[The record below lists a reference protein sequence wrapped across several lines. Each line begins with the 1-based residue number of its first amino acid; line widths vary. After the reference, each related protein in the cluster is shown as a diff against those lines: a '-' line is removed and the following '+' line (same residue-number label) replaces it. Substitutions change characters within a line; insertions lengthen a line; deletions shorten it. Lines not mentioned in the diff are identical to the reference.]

1 MSERKILI
9 IGNKIYTHDKNN
21 PEVNWILVRND
32 LIIDLGKGSPPKS
45 LDFEILDLSSFYG
58 LPGFIDSHV
67 HLANTALSE
76 IFLDLS
82 KFMSIRDIIKTLEAI
97 RDNIPKREWIVA
109 KEFDP
114 QNVEEKRD
122 IKREELDRYFS
133 SHPVFIIRKDSH
145 SSIINTLAEEFLD
158 IPFTERKEDNILK
171 AKAHQIAIGKVYQ
184 RIDPSLLIQGIIKV
198 TRKAIEKGI
207 TTIHAL
213 EGGYTSPPNTPN
225 LLLGI
230 EHYLPLQLV
239 IYYQTTSISKVKSIN
254 LQRIGGCLL
263 IDGSVSSKTAAFF
276 EPYHGDENNYGI
288 LYWESNTLENF
299 VKSAHNDGLQIAF
312 HAVGDRGIDL
322 LLKTYKKILKNY
334 PKEDHRHR
342 IEHFEYPK
350 IEHIEL
356 AKDLGLNIS
365 VQPSFL
371 HFWGREGKLYE
382 NYLGKERAK
391 RIIPLRELWDAGI
404 SIGGGSDS
412 SITPLDPLLGIHS
425 AINHPNPEESLSI
438 EEALKIFTYNG
449 AYLAFLEKRKGSLGS
464 GKIADIVFLNKDPL
478 LINPKD
484 FYSSL
489 EVIATISRGKLVY
502 KKEDIKI

>member
-1 MSERKILI
+1 MSERKILV
-9 IGNKIYTHDKNN
+9 IGNKIYTQDENN
-21 PEVNWILVRND
+21 PEVNWILIKND
-32 LIIDLGKGSPPKS
+32 TIIDLGKGNPPISPNFNIF
-45 LDFEILDLSSFYG
+45 DFSSFYG

-67 HLANTALSE
+67 HLANTALTE

-82 KFMSIRDIIKTLEAI
+82 SFTSIEDILKALEAI
-97 RDNIPKREWIVA
+97 RDNTPKGEWIVA

-122 IKREELDRYFS
+122 INREELDKNFPF
-133 SHPVFIIRKDSH
+133 HPVFIIRKDSH
-145 SSIINTLAEEFLD
+145 SSIVNTLAEKLLD
-158 IPFTERKEDNILK
+158 VPSLEEKEDNLLK
-171 AKAHQIAIGKVYQ
+171 ARAHQIAIGKVYQ
-184 RIDPSLLIQGIIKV
+184 KIDPSLLIKGIIKI

-207 TTIHAL
+207 TTIHTL

-254 LQRIGGCLL
+254 LPRIGGCLL

-276 EPYHGDENNYGI
+276 EPYQGDENNYGI
-288 LYWESNTLENF
+288 LYWEPETLENF
-299 VKSAHNDGLQIAF
+299 IKSAHNDGLQISF

-322 LLKTYKKILKNY
+322 LLKAYKKILKNF
-334 PKEDHRHR
+334 PREDHRHR
-342 IEHFEYPK
+342 IEHFEYPRN
-350 IEHIEL
+350 EHIKL
-356 AKDLGLNIS
+356 ARDLGLNIS

-371 HFWGREGKLYE
+371 HFWGGEEKLYE

-391 RIIPLRELWDAGI
+391 RIIPLRELYDEGVI
-404 SIGGGSDS
+404 LGGGSDS

-425 AINHPNPEESLSI
+425 AINHPNPNESLNVF
-438 EEALKIFTYNG
+438 EAIRIFTYNG
-449 AYLAFLEKRKGSLGS
+449 AYLAFLEKKKGSLAI
-464 GKIADIVFLNKDPL
+464 GKIADIVFLNKDPFL
-478 LINPKD
+478 VKPKD

-489 EVIATISRGKLVY
+489 EVVATISKGQLVY
-502 KKEDIKI
+502 KKEDLRI